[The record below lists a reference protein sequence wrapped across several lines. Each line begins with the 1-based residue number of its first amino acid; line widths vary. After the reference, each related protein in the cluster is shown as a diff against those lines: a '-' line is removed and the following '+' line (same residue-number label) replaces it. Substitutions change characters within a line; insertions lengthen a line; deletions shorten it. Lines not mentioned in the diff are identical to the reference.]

1 MERIDS
7 LIADLPDDNAF
18 NTQNQY
24 DVGLESVNTAL
35 DFLAEYPQVR
45 KRAGELKQ
53 EIKNNGLSPGT
64 RDTVVRL
71 LNALKLNLSEGG
83 RRRTRRR
90 QARRRR
96 SRTVGYKGR

>member
-18 NTQNQY
+18 KTQNQY
-24 DVGLESVNTAL
+24 DIGLESVNAAL
-35 DFLAEYPQVR
+35 NFLAGYPQIK
-45 KRAGELKQ
+45 KRAGELRDD
-53 EIKNNGLSPGT
+53 IKNNGLLPGT
-64 RDTVVRL
+64 RDAVLRL
-71 LNALKLNLSEGG
+71 LNALKLDLTEGG

-90 QARRRR
+90 LGRRKR